1 MRLTTR
7 RTLAALTA
15 LTLTVSLGA
24 VACSGSAS
32 KPQAS
37 ASASPTAQADEPVD
51 CATLTIDED
60 SDALPSV
67 AGDAG
72 AQPTLTWSG
81 KDAPA
86 NLTVKTLSPGDG
98 AQVEATDMVTVG
110 YAGWQWGKDEVFD
123 SSYTRG
129 SDAQFELG
137 GVIAGWRCGLQGHH
151 VGDRLL
157 LSMPSSLAYGD
168 SSTSGAPT
176 GPLVFVVELK
186 DTVSQEAIVSGTK
199 DATPEDT
206 AALTDRGITVTGD
219 LGAPATISVAKD
231 ATEPTQVETFVV
243 ARGTGEEITKDST
256 VLVHMA
262 FTSWDG
268 SATQSSW
275 DMNQPQTISMAN
287 AAGLEGLVGLPI
299 GSRVVVLLPGQA
311 GDSSSGAS
319 APAIPAQAYVMDIER
334 AAQ

>member
-7 RTLAALTA
+7 RAFAALTA

-32 KPQAS
+32 KPQAT
-37 ASASPTAQADEPVD
+37 ASASPTAPADEPVD
-51 CATLTIDED
+51 CAALTIDED
-60 SDALPSV
+60 SDALPTV

-72 AQPTLTWSG
+72 VQPTLTWSG

-86 NLTVKTLSPGDG
+86 NLTVKTLSAGDG
-98 AQVEATDMVTVG
+98 AQVGAADMVTVG

-123 SSYTRG
+123 SSYSRD

-137 GVIAGWRCGLQGHH
+137 GVIAGWRCGLEGRH

-199 DATPEDT
+199 DATAQDT
-206 AALTDRGITVTGD
+206 TALTDRGITVTGD
-219 LGAPATISVAKD
+219 LGAPATIAVKD
-231 ATEPTQVETFVV
+231 GATEPTEVETFVV
-243 ARGTGEEITKDST
+243 ARGTGEEITKDSML
-256 VLVHMA
+256 LVHMA

-268 SATQSSW
+268 SVAQSSW
-275 DMNQPQTISMAN
+275 DVGQPQTISMAN
-287 AAGLEGLVGLPI
+287 ATGLEGLVGLPI
-299 GSRVVVLLPGQA
+299 GSRVVVLLPSEGSDA
-311 GDSSSGAS
+311 SGAT
-319 APAIPAQAYVMDIER
+319 AQAIPAQAYVMDIER
-334 AAQ
+334 AVQQ